1 MINIDKQ
8 TLGTCPCGPD
18 IDDSKCFNLRAGIWR
33 NATIAADTGLDAQGL
48 TYRAAMD
55 PSKASDGSFHAWEA
69 MFIAITF
76 HDAAP
81 RMKKKGAEGSEY
93 DADVG
98 SLRSRNDTSSCAEH
112 RIEGRELCLPVV
124 KPGDMQVSSN
134 VMVLPDT
141 VPFDCYRVIVWKPS
155 MSHKKLMRL
164 LLCLPLWSR
173 SRSPRERAQLQLLV
187 VEVLCLAE
195 YLRRGNGARATA
207 AAASGTGGGAV
218 PGVVP
223 GGVTGA
229 VL

>member
-69 MFIAITF
+69 MFIAVTF

-141 VPFDCYRVIVWKPS
+141 VPFDCYGAD
-155 MSHKKLMRL
+155 
-164 LLCLPLWSR
+164 CLGS
-173 SRSPRERAQLQLLV
+173 LV
-187 VEVLCLAE
+187 
-195 YLRRGNGARATA
+195 
-207 AAASGTGGGAV
+207 
-218 PGVVP
+218 
-223 GGVTGA
+223 
-229 VL
+229 